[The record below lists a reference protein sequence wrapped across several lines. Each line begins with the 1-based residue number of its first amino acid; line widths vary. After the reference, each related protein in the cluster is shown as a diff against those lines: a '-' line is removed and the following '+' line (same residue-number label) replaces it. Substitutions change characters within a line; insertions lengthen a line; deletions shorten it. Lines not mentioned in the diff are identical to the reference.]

1 MPAPR
6 RRRSGAIA
14 AALSLG
20 LAASAA
26 LSAGAAGAQS
36 ASPSIRLVTGSNSV
50 TVVRSPG
57 RRAYLGLSVY
67 VAAVGGAFEI
77 RATRSDYDHP
87 VSVVQVVNQGG
98 SITTD
103 PLPAWIN
110 RDWQG
115 LAKFLH
121 ITVTDA
127 AGNVILDRYHPFCPG
142 SGDLARLND
151 DGPDLPTYPQ
161 SCGGNPFQLG
171 AVWGIDDGWAANAF
185 GYASDSIKGPDGHY
199 TATVSIA
206 PNYQALFNVAPSDA
220 SLSIAVTVKTSK
232 QIVCAPFCGAASR
245 RTPGARR
252 PNPSGLGASPSSVPI
267 ITNPDPSIMPD
278 LVALPAWGI
287 TLQHAK
293 RTHRDFLD
301 FGATIWDKGPSPMDI
316 EGFRQPN
323 QPLMD
328 AWEYFYSNGVPVGRA
343 QAGTMMYDARPGHQH
358 WHFEQFA
365 AYTLLDANQQ
375 TVVRSRKTGFCLA
388 PTDAIDLTV
397 SNALWNPYS
406 IGLSTACGG
415 EGALW
420 VREALPVGWGDTYY
434 QSLPGQSFDITDLP
448 NGTYYIQITAN
459 PAGLLMEGSTTNNTE
474 IRRVVLGGRPGHRT
488 VKVPAWHG
496 IDPEPGTSGSTGGG
510 GGPVPTPMPMP

>member
-1 MPAPR
+1 MPVPR

-14 AALSLG
+14 VALSLA

-26 LSAGAAGAQS
+26 LTAGAAGAQG
-36 ASPSIRLVTGSNSV
+36 AAPSIRLVTGSNAV
-50 TVVRSPG
+50 TVTRSPG
-57 RRAYLGLSVY
+57 RKAYLGLSVY

-77 RATRSDYDHP
+77 RAIRPDYDHP
-87 VSVVQVVNQGG
+87 VGVFQVVDQGG
-98 SITTD
+98 TATMN
-103 PLPAWIN
+103 PLPAWID

-115 LAKFLH
+115 LAKFVH
-121 ITVTDA
+121 VTVTDA
-127 AGNVILDRYHPFCPG
+127 AGHVILDRYHPFCPG

-151 DGPDLPTYPQ
+151 DGPDVPTYPQ

-171 AVWGIDDGWAANAF
+171 AVWGIDDGWAANVF
-185 GYASDSIKGPDGHY
+185 GYSSDAINGPDGHY

-206 PNYQALFNVAPSDA
+206 PKYQALFDVAPSDA
-220 SLSIAVTVKTSK
+220 SVSIDVTVKTSGH
-232 QIVCAPFCGAASR
+232 IVCAPFCATSSGRSAVR
-245 RTPGARR
+245 RPGA
-252 PNPSGLGASPSSVPI
+252 PALGSAHASVPI
-267 ITNPDPSIMPD
+267 VTDPDPSILPD

-287 TLQHAK
+287 TVEHDN
-293 RTHRDFLD
+293 RSGRDFLD

-316 EGFRQPN
+316 EGFRQPD
-323 QPLMD
+323 QPMMD
-328 AWEYFYSNGVPVGRA
+328 AWEYFYANGVPVGRA

-365 AYTLLDANQQ
+365 QYTLLDTNRQ

-388 PTDAIDLTV
+388 PTDAIDMTV
-397 SNALWNPYS
+397 PNAIWNPYS

-420 VREALPVGWGDTYY
+420 VREALPVGWGDTYF

-488 VKVPAWHG
+488 LKVPAWHG
-496 IDPEPGTSGSTGGG
+496 IDPEPGMSGGG
-510 GGPVPTPMPMP
+510 GGGIVPTPVP